1 MLETKGFKVT
11 EKDKKITAIKKDT
24 TIKAEI
30 GSNVIEINGKNKY
43 LPYVIWDIVD
53 VANSI

>member
-1 MLETKGFKVT
+1 MQNLGFKVT

-24 TIKAEI
+24 TINAEI
-30 GSNVIEINGKNKY
+30 GSNVIKINGKNKY
-43 LPYVIWDIVD
+43 LPYVIWDIAD